1 MVSEYLQGSKNMAS
15 EYLHTHNEKL
25 EKYPWEREREREKK
39 SVTNILCYS
48 MAINSHMRSNFP
60 YNRNKM

>member
-1 MVSEYLQGSKNMAS
+1 MASEYLQGSRNMAS

-25 EKYPWEREREREKK
+25 EKYPWEREKK